1 MNSIIRPRR
10 LRRTEAIREMVR
22 ENHLKAADFIYPL
35 FIHEKDFK
43 EEISAMPGTYRWDI
57 NGLIK
62 EVTRAWELGIRC
74 VVCLLYTS
82 PSPRDYPGSRMPS
95 SA

>member
-22 ENHLKAADFIYPL
+22 ENHLTASDFIYPL

-57 NGLIK
+57 N
-62 EVTRAWELGIRC
+62 
-74 VVCLLYTS
+74 CLLYTS
-82 PSPRDYPGSRMPS
+82 D
-95 SA
+95 AADD

>member
-22 ENHLKAADFIYPL
+22 ENYLTASDFIYPL
-35 FIHEKDFK
+35 FINEKEFK

-62 EVTRAWELGIRC
+62 EVTWAWELGIRC
-74 VVCLLYTS
+74 VVLFPKINDSLKLS
-82 PSPRDYPGSRMPS
+82 LIHI
-95 SA
+95 